1 MGSGT
6 VDEGNGR
13 VKSADRTLE
22 ILEALADSPQRRGLS
37 DLSQELGIPKSS
49 LHGILRTMVARGWVE
64 AGPDGTRFGLG
75 LRALRAGAAYV
86 ESDQTVSLVA
96 SLLDQLA
103 QEFGETVHLGRLDG
117 AEVVYLAKRES
128 VHPLRLFSAIGRRLP
143 AHATALGKA
152 LLAQHS
158 PAEVDRMLTEPLR
171 RLTPRTITRR
181 THLRTDLAATRDRGY
196 AIDRE
201 ENSEGIVCFAV
212 ALPLDSPDAV
222 SVSLPISRLK
232 RDLEPR
238 IASALRGLAE
248 RVGAYQMF
256 LT

>member
-1 MGSGT
+1 MVEES
-6 VDEGNGR
+6 NGR

-37 DLSQELGIPKSS
+37 DLSAQLGIPKSS
-49 LHGILRTMVARGWVE
+49 LHGILRTMLARGWVE
-64 AGPDGTRFGLG
+64 AGPDGARFGLG

-86 ESDQTVSLVA
+86 ESDETVSLVA
-96 SLLDQLA
+96 SLLDELA

-117 AEVVYLAKRES
+117 AEIVYLAKRDS
-128 VHPLRLFSAIGRRLP
+128 IHPLRLFSAIGRRLP

-158 PAEVDRMLTEPLR
+158 QAEVDRILAEPLR
-171 RLTPRTITRR
+171 RLTPQTITRR
-181 THLRTDLAATRDRGY
+181 AELRADLAATRARGY
-196 AIDRE
+196 AVDRE
-201 ENSEGIVCFAV
+201 ENSEGIACFAV

-222 SVSLPISRLK
+222 SVSLPITRLT

-238 IASALRGLAE
+238 IATALRGLAE

-256 LT
+256 LA